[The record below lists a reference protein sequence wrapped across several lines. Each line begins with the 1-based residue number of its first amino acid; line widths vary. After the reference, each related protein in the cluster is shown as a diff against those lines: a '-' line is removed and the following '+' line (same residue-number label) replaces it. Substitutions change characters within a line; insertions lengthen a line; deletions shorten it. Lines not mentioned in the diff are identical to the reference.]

1 MQIFVSTADGDP
13 GGTVSICR
21 SIVLVIRGDTSYA
34 YFGSPVI
41 LNVKQNPFPV
51 SCFTSA
57 SVSSKGIGT
66 HLCASVVQA
75 TAFSSLLHSSRPNPA
90 PRIRFRVKNFDSSI
104 KKKGSHGWTST

>member
-1 MQIFVSTADGDP
+1 MQIFVTSTADGDP

-75 TAFSSLLHSSRPNPA
+75 TALSSLLHCSRPVVGTRS
-90 PRIRFRVKNFDSSI
+90 RITKNFDSPT